1 MVVGV
6 LELDLLLHGPQN
18 LKEKRAIVR
27 KLLARLRH
35 RFPISAGETGLH
47 DNWQRSRIG
56 LAIVGVDAGKIERL
70 FERIE
75 DEISSSGLA
84 ELGPRSSELLH
95 Y

>member
-6 LELDLLLHGPQN
+6 LELELLLHGPQN
-18 LKEKRAIVR
+18 LKEKRAIIR
-27 KLLARLRH
+27 KLLARLRN
-35 RFPISAGETGLH
+35 RFPVSAAETGQH
-47 DNWQRSRIG
+47 DSWQRSRLG
-56 LAIVGVDAGKIERL
+56 LAIVGVDAGDIERL

-84 ELGPRSSELLH
+84 ELGPRSAELLH